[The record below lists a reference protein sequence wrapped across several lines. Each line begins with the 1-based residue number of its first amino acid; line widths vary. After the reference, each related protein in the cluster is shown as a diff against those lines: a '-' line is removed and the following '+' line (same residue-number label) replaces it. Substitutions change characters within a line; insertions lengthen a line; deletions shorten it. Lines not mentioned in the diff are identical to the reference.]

1 MGFPTINKRYQVL
14 ALMALFS
21 VITYLDRTSISITGN
36 SITNELHLSVTQF
49 GWVLAAF
56 SFAYGVFEIPTGLL
70 GDKLGPKKILTRIV
84 IWWSLFTI
92 LTGFS
97 YTFAA
102 LLIIRFLFGVGEA
115 GAYPN
120 ATVVISR
127 WFPKSERGR
136 AQSFIWIASRI
147 GAGLAPFL
155 SMFIMNAY
163 GWRWVFYIFGS
174 IGMIWVIIWKLWFK
188 DEPRDMKGI
197 LPAEIETIESGREI
211 KAAGHGLMSIR
222 NILKNRNVWFLM
234 GMYHCLLYGAYFYLS
249 WMPKYL
255 KIGRGVPDS
264 EIAFMASLPFIMGTV
279 GCFIGGFSSDYL
291 SKKYGL
297 KWGRRSVGMFGLIM
311 AGICMI
317 TATFI
322 ADNTYSIIVLS
333 LGLAFKDFTL
343 PVSWA
348 TAADIGGENSGSVA
362 GAMGMAG
369 QLGSTV
375 MAIAFGYI
383 LSLTG
388 SWELP
393 IQLIGIVVIL
403 GGFLWLKIDPS
414 KKINTE
420 ELPNT

>member
-1 MGFPTINKRYQVL
+1 MNRLTLDKRYVVL
-14 ALMALFS
+14 IVMSIFS
-21 VITYLDRTSISITGN
+21 IITYLDRTSISITGN
-36 SITNELHLSVTQF
+36 KITSELGLSITQF

-56 SFAYGVFEIPTGLL
+56 SFAYGIFEIPTGIL

-97 YTFAA
+97 YTFTA
-102 LLIIRFLFGVGEA
+102 LLIVRFLFGVGEA

-120 ATVVISR
+120 ATVVISK
-127 WFPKSERGR
+127 WFPKGERGR

-147 GAGLAPFL
+147 GGALAPFL
-155 SMFIMNAY
+155 SVFIMNTF
-163 GWRWVFYIFGS
+163 GWRWVFYIFGTL
-174 IGMIWVIIWKLWFK
+174 GIIWAIFWNYWFK
-188 DEPRDMKGI
+188 DEPREMKGI
-197 LPAEIETIESGREI
+197 KSKEIELIESKREV
-211 KAAGHGLMSIR
+211 KSLGHGLLSIK
-222 NILKNRNVWFLM
+222 NILKNKNVWFLM

-255 KIGRGVPDS
+255 KNGRNVGDD
-264 EIAFMASLPFIMGTV
+264 EIAFMASLPFILGTI
-279 GCFIGGFSSDYL
+279 GCFIGGFSSDFL

-322 ADNTYSIIVLS
+322 IDNTLSIIVLS

-348 TAADIGGENSGSVA
+348 TAADIGGENAGSVA

-375 MAIAFGYI
+375 MSISFGYI
-383 LSLTG
+383 LSMTG

-393 IQLIGIVVIL
+393 LQIIGVIVII
-403 GGFLWLKIDPS
+403 GGLLWLKIDPS
-414 KKINTE
+414 QKIN
-420 ELPNT
+420 NTSSS

>member
-1 MGFPTINKRYQVL
+1 MNRLALDKRYVVL
-14 ALMALFS
+14 IVMSIFS
-21 VITYLDRTSISITGN
+21 IITYLDRTSISITGN
-36 SITNELHLSVTQF
+36 IITSELGLSITQF

-56 SFAYGVFEIPTGLL
+56 SFAYGIFEIPTGIL

-97 YTFAA
+97 YTFTA
-102 LLIIRFLFGVGEA
+102 LLIVRFLFGVGEA

-120 ATVVISR
+120 ATVVISK
-127 WFPKSERGR
+127 WFPKGERGR

-147 GAGLAPFL
+147 GGALAPFL
-155 SMFIMNAY
+155 SVFIMNTF
-163 GWRWVFYIFGS
+163 GWRWVFYIFGTL
-174 IGMIWVIIWKLWFK
+174 GIIWAIFWNYWFK
-188 DEPRDMKGI
+188 DEPREMKGI
-197 LPAEIETIESGREI
+197 KSKEIELIESKREV
-211 KAAGHGLMSIR
+211 KTLGHGLLSIK
-222 NILKNRNVWFLM
+222 NILKNKNVWFLM

-255 KIGRGVPDS
+255 KNGRNVGDDD
-264 EIAFMASLPFIMGTV
+264 IAFMASLPFILGTI
-279 GCFIGGFSSDYL
+279 GCFIGGFSSDFL

-322 ADNTYSIIVLS
+322 LDNTISIIVLS

-375 MAIAFGYI
+375 MSISFGYI
-383 LSLTG
+383 LSMTG

-393 IQLIGIVVIL
+393 LQIIGVIVII
-403 GGFLWLKIDPS
+403 GGLLWLKIDPS
-414 KKINTE
+414 QKIN
-420 ELPNT
+420 NTSSS

>member
-1 MGFPTINKRYQVL
+1 MNRLALDKRYVVL
-14 ALMALFS
+14 IVMSIFS
-21 VITYLDRTSISITGN
+21 IITYLDRTSISITGN
-36 SITNELHLSVTQF
+36 IITSELGLSITQF

-56 SFAYGVFEIPTGLL
+56 SFAYGIFEIPTGIL

-97 YTFAA
+97 YTFTA
-102 LLIIRFLFGVGEA
+102 LLIVRFLFGVGEA

-120 ATVVISR
+120 ATVVISK
-127 WFPKSERGR
+127 WFPKGERGR

-147 GAGLAPFL
+147 GGALAPFL
-155 SMFIMNAY
+155 SVFIMNTF
-163 GWRWVFYIFGS
+163 GWRWVFYIFGTL
-174 IGMIWVIIWKLWFK
+174 GIIWAIFWNYWFK
-188 DEPRDMKGI
+188 DEPREMKGI
-197 LPAEIETIESGREI
+197 KSKEIELIESKREV
-211 KAAGHGLMSIR
+211 KSLGHGLLSIK
-222 NILKNRNVWFLM
+222 NILKNKNVWFLM

-255 KIGRGVPDS
+255 KNGRNVGDDD
-264 EIAFMASLPFIMGTV
+264 IAFMASLPFILGTI
-279 GCFIGGFSSDYL
+279 GCFIGGFSSDFL

-322 ADNTYSIIVLS
+322 LDNTISIIVLS

-375 MAIAFGYI
+375 MSISFGYI
-383 LSLTG
+383 LSMTG

-393 IQLIGIVVIL
+393 LQIIGVIVII
-403 GGFLWLKIDPS
+403 GGLLWLKIDPS
-414 KKINTE
+414 QKIN
-420 ELPNT
+420 NTSSS

>member
-1 MGFPTINKRYQVL
+1 MNRLTLDKRYVVL
-14 ALMALFS
+14 IVMSLFS
-21 VITYLDRTSISITGN
+21 IITYLDRTSISITGN
-36 SITNELHLSVTQF
+36 KITSELGLSITQF

-56 SFAYGVFEIPTGLL
+56 SFAYGIFEIPTGIL

-97 YTFAA
+97 YTFTA
-102 LLIIRFLFGVGEA
+102 LLIVRFLFGVGEA

-120 ATVVISR
+120 ATVVISK
-127 WFPKSERGR
+127 WFPKGERGR

-147 GAGLAPFL
+147 GGALAPFL
-155 SMFIMNAY
+155 SVFIMNTF
-163 GWRWVFYIFGS
+163 GWRWVFYIFGTLG
-174 IGMIWVIIWKLWFK
+174 IFWAIFWNFWFK

-197 LPAEIETIESGREI
+197 KSKEIELIESKREV
-211 KAAGHGLMSIR
+211 KSLGHGLLSIK
-222 NILKNRNVWFLM
+222 NILKNKNVWFLM

-255 KIGRGVPDS
+255 KNGRNVGDD
-264 EIAFMASLPFIMGTV
+264 EIAFMASLPFILGTI
-279 GCFIGGFSSDYL
+279 GCFIGGFSSDFL

-322 ADNTYSIIVLS
+322 LDNTISIIVLS

-348 TAADIGGENSGSVA
+348 TAADIGGENAGSVA

-375 MAIAFGYI
+375 MSIAFGYI
-383 LSLTG
+383 LSMTG

-393 IQLIGIVVIL
+393 LQIIGVIVII
-403 GGFLWLKIDPS
+403 GGLLWLKIDPS
-414 KKINTE
+414 QKIN
-420 ELPNT
+420 NISSS

>member
-1 MGFPTINKRYQVL
+1 MNRLALDKRYVVL
-14 ALMALFS
+14 IVMSIFS
-21 VITYLDRTSISITGN
+21 IITYLDRTSISITGN
-36 SITNELHLSVTQF
+36 VITSELGLSITQF

-56 SFAYGVFEIPTGLL
+56 SFAYGIFEIPTGIL

-97 YTFAA
+97 YTFTA
-102 LLIIRFLFGVGEA
+102 LLIVRFLFGVGEA

-120 ATVVISR
+120 ATVVISK
-127 WFPKSERGR
+127 WFPKGERGR

-147 GAGLAPFL
+147 GGALAPFL
-155 SMFIMNAY
+155 SVFIMNTF
-163 GWRWVFYIFGS
+163 GWRWVFYIFGTL
-174 IGMIWVIIWKLWFK
+174 GIIWAIFWNYWFK
-188 DEPRDMKGI
+188 DEPREMKGI
-197 LPAEIETIESGREI
+197 KSKEIELIESKREV
-211 KAAGHGLMSIR
+211 KSLGHGLLSIK
-222 NILKNRNVWFLM
+222 NILKNKNVWFLM

-255 KIGRGVPDS
+255 KNGRNVGDDD
-264 EIAFMASLPFIMGTV
+264 IAFMASLPFILGTI
-279 GCFIGGFSSDYL
+279 GCFIGGFSSDFL

-322 ADNTYSIIVLS
+322 LDNTISIIVLS

-375 MAIAFGYI
+375 MSISFGYI
-383 LSLTG
+383 LSMTG

-393 IQLIGIVVIL
+393 LQIIGVIVII
-403 GGFLWLKIDPS
+403 GGLLWLKIDPS
-414 KKINTE
+414 QKIN
-420 ELPNT
+420 NTSSS

>member
-1 MGFPTINKRYQVL
+1 MNRLALDKRYVVL
-14 ALMALFS
+14 IVMSIFS
-21 VITYLDRTSISITGN
+21 IITYLDRTSISITGN
-36 SITNELHLSVTQF
+36 KITSELGLSITQF

-56 SFAYGVFEIPTGLL
+56 SFAYGIFEIPTGIL

-97 YTFAA
+97 YTFTA

-120 ATVVISR
+120 ATVVISK
-127 WFPKSERGR
+127 WFPKGERGR

-147 GAGLAPFL
+147 GGALAPFL
-155 SMFIMNAY
+155 SVFIMNTF
-163 GWRWVFYIFGS
+163 GWRWVFYI
-174 IGMIWVIIWKLWFK
+174 IGTLGIIWAIFWNYWFK
-188 DEPRDMKGI
+188 DEPREMKGI
-197 LPAEIETIESGREI
+197 KSKEIELIESKREV
-211 KAAGHGLMSIR
+211 KSLGHGLLSIK
-222 NILKNRNVWFLM
+222 NILKNKNVWFLM

-255 KIGRGVPDS
+255 KNGRNVGDD
-264 EIAFMASLPFIMGTV
+264 EIAFMASLPFILGTI
-279 GCFIGGFSSDYL
+279 GCFIGGFSSDFL

-322 ADNTYSIIVLS
+322 LDNTVSIIVLS

-348 TAADIGGENSGSVA
+348 TAADIGGENAGSVA

-375 MAIAFGYI
+375 MSISFGYI
-383 LSLTG
+383 LSMTG

-393 IQLIGIVVIL
+393 LQIIGVIVII
-403 GGFLWLKIDPS
+403 GGLLWLKIDPS
-414 KKINTE
+414 KKINDIASS
-420 ELPNT
+420 

>member
-1 MGFPTINKRYQVL
+1 MSI
-14 ALMALFS
+14 FS
-21 VITYLDRTSISITGN
+21 IITYLDRTSISITGSN
-36 SITNELHLSVTQF
+36 ITSELGLSITQF

-56 SFAYGVFEIPTGLL
+56 SFAYGIFEIPTGIL

-97 YTFAA
+97 YTFTA
-102 LLIIRFLFGVGEA
+102 LLIVRFLFGVGEA

-120 ATVVISR
+120 ATVVISK
-127 WFPKSERGR
+127 WFPKGERGR

-147 GAGLAPFL
+147 GGALAPFL
-155 SMFIMNAY
+155 SVIIMNNF
-163 GWRWVFYIFGS
+163 GWRWVFYIFGTLG
-174 IGMIWVIIWKLWFK
+174 IIWVIFWNYWFK
-188 DEPRDMKGI
+188 DEPREMKGI
-197 LPAEIETIESGREI
+197 KAKEIDLIESKREV
-211 KAAGHGLMSIR
+211 KSLGHGLLSIK
-222 NILKNRNVWFLM
+222 NILKNKNVWFLM

-255 KIGRGVPDS
+255 KNGRNVGDDD
-264 EIAFMASLPFIMGTV
+264 IAFMASLPFILGTI
-279 GCFIGGFSSDYL
+279 GCFIGGFSSDFL

-322 ADNTYSIIVLS
+322 LDNTISIIVLS

-375 MAIAFGYI
+375 MSISFGYI
-383 LSLTG
+383 LSMTG

-393 IQLIGIVVIL
+393 LQIIGVIVII
-403 GGFLWLKIDPS
+403 GGLLWLKIDPS
-414 KKINTE
+414 QKIN
-420 ELPNT
+420 NVSSS